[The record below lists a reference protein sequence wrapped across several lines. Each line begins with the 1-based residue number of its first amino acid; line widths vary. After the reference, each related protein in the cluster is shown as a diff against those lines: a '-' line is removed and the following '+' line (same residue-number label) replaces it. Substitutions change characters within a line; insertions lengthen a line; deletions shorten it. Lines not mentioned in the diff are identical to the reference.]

1 MRDLIR
7 GVLALL
13 LLSLVWLPS
22 SAAGPSA
29 EAGVLVDDFVRS
41 FNAHDAKGFGL
52 LFTDDADW
60 VSVAGIRVKGR
71 TNIQAEHHE
80 AFTTFFS
87 SATLALLD
95 RDVRMVKP
103 DVAVIHFN
111 WELTGQPD
119 KEGKLRPPRRG
130 IITIVATKHESTW
143 KISAGQN
150 TNLFQ

>member
-1 MRDLIR
+1 MSNLIR
-7 GVLALL
+7 SVLALL
-13 LLSLVWLPS
+13 LLFLVWVPS
-22 SAAGPSA
+22 SAAGPG
-29 EAGVLVDDFVRS
+29 EAVALVDDFVRS

>member
-1 MRDLIR
+1 VAHNFGTSMPFKLWEESISSFQRTHSNRRVFRLMEDSMRDLIR

-29 EAGVLVDDFVRS
+29 EAVVLVDDFVRS

-71 TNIQAEHHE
+71 TNDCCINNGTVTAKKGE
-80 AFTTFFS
+80 
-87 SATLALLD
+87 
-95 RDVRMVKP
+95 VRS
-103 DVAVIHFN
+103 
-111 WELTGQPD
+111 G
-119 KEGKLRPPRRG
+119 
-130 IITIVATKHESTW
+130 
-143 KISAGQN
+143 
-150 TNLFQ
+150 